1 MAPVVNRRRSGA
13 DGAIEAHDD
22 EKGFSLVELM
32 VIILISAV
40 LAAVAIPTFLGQRR
54 HAADSSAMERLD
66 AADSVLGEIWG
77 EYHAFPTGSALASA
91 ITGLDANLQ
100 ASSGAQTT
108 GVTPP
113 APVVVAG
120 TSTQVVMGA
129 EGAGLACLY
138 VDYSETAS
146 GPGPGTWYGESKF
159 TPSQASCQV
168 GFSVV
173 PASGWRGSWSA
184 LGL

>member
-1 MAPVVNRRRSGA
+1 MAPVVNRSTKKRNS
-13 DGAIEAHDD
+13 ET
-22 EKGFSLVELM
+22 GFSFIELM
-32 VIILISAV
+32 VVIMISAI

-77 EYHAFPTGSALASA
+77 EAHTFPTGGALATA
-91 ITGLDANLQ
+91 ITGLDANVK
-100 ASSGAQTT
+100 ATAGTQTT

-113 APVVVAG
+113 APIVVAG
-120 TSTQVVMGA
+120 TATQVVMGA

-138 VDYSETAS
+138 VAYDETAA

-159 TPSQASCQV
+159 TTSQSNCPV
-168 GFSVV
+168 SISVA
-173 PASGWRGSWSA
+173 PASGWHGSWSA
-184 LGL
+184 MGL